1 MGGSFPT
8 HPRHWDAVVRSRRHG
23 PAKIAEPTRQWR
35 RAVGELGVS
44 VTDREVAI
52 AQLRPDLR
60 GWDVIF
66 ARMEVAA
73 RASCAK
79 EPRRVRAPTSAER
92 EVQHE
97 EVRPDLRAR
106 DVVLDRMEVAA
117 RAGRDTEARQ
127 RRSQA
132 QESAVTAVGF
142 FVGLVVVY
150 TLLLLYGAE
159 VPDWI
164 SDRGLVALALGFVAL
179 WVVVDVVAASVH
191 WLLWTL
197 PQRSRSAELESRDR
211 RTPERS
217 AHRTRSGSRHRR
229 RTARTDSFGRGNRAP
244 RWYSW

>member
-1 MGGSFPT
+1 MGVSFPT

-23 PAKIAEPTRQWR
+23 PTKIAEPTRQWR
-35 RAVGELGVS
+35 RAVGEVGVS

-60 GWDVIF
+60 GWDV
-66 ARMEVAA
+66 AV
-73 RASCAK
+73 
-79 EPRRVRAPTSAER
+79 
-92 EVQHE
+92 
-97 EVRPDLRAR
+97 
-106 DVVLDRMEVAA
+106 DRMEVAA

-127 RRSQA
+127 RRTQA
-132 QESAVTAVGF
+132 HESAVTAVGF

-159 VPDWI
+159 MPNWI
-164 SDRGLVALALGFVAL
+164 SDRGLVALALGFVAF

-197 PQRSRSAELESRDR
+197 PRRSRSAELESRDR

-229 RTARTDSFGRGNRAP
+229 GTALTGSCGRGNRAP
-244 RWYSW
+244 KWYSW